1 MHVPMAG
8 VLLMRITGGHWSKE
22 ESLLHINMLEMKPA
36 LFAIQIYAKEF
47 FNCTVIL
54 MQIIL
59 PHFFG

>member
-36 LFAIQIYAKEF
+36 LFAIQIYAKNF
-47 FNCTVIL
+47 LTVLFIL
-54 MQIIL
+54 M
-59 PHFFG
+59 